1 MSKNR
6 RNNYRHSL
14 ETKSF
19 TLIELLV
26 VVAIIGI
33 LSSLLLPSLGK
44 AREKARIAVCTSNQ
58 KQITISTALFMDDN
72 EGYFPANTPGT
83 GISWDDLLGQYD
95 GRDLDQTEMIGGLGH
110 LGAILTDFPEG
121 KDHAPIYRCPLDERE
136 DVMFITKTY
145 DISLYQETA
154 AARRGVSGFSITVT
168 PDGSGGF
175 WIRGGGDIPS
185 ASMKASDL
193 NSSND
198 VIAYAENFAPLD
210 SQPVVGADNLIRLR
224 LGNSWEWSGINPEV
238 FELNDPSHSDMKFNF
253 AMADGHVEKM
263 NYIQSMIRTDGG
275 VGTTADT
282 SGTKWDSAR

>member
-6 RNNYRHSL
+6 RNNYLHSL
-14 ETKSF
+14 EAKSF

-33 LSSLLLPSLGK
+33 LSSLLLPSLSK
-44 AREKARIAVCTSNQ
+44 AREKARIAVCTNNQ

-175 WIRGGGDIPS
+175 IVGIPGASKKINDI
-185 ASMKASDL
+185 A
-193 NSSND
+193 NTSS
-198 VIAYAENFAPLD
+198 VIAYAENFAP
-210 SQPVVGADNLIRLR
+210 ADYGGSNGIRLR
-224 LGNSWEWSGINPEV
+224 LGTSWEWGGLTPDIVENSEPG
-238 FELNDPSHSDMKFNF
+238 HSDMKFNY

-263 NYIQSMIRTDGG
+263 TYLQTMTRTDGA
-275 VGTTADT
+275 VGTVADT
-282 SGTKWDSAR
+282 AGTKWDTER